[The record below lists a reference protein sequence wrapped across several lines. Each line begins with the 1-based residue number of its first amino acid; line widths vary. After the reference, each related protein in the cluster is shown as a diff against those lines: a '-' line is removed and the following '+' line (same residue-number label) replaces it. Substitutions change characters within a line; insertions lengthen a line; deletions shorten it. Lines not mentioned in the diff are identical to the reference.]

1 MWGDILNT
9 NQLFEEVANYNDFLM
24 RDYKPTTISKYS
36 KALFQFLEWRN
47 NKTSNQRE
55 LKSSIMDYLNP
66 QNNFCK
72 TNFKN
77 VRAALHLY
85 YYFITGTTI
94 QSSQTILS
102 ESIELEVTDYITYL
116 SKVVG
121 LTDATQISHKSYLK
135 RLFYYLSPNQRFD
148 TSVITVDS
156 VQNFFSIEL
165 KHLKPSSKKRV
176 IGILRRYLRYLQFK
190 GFEIDSRLFILPLRA
205 PVWKLSNVPK
215 TFEKEDIHKLL
226 SSYDLTSL
234 VGIRDYAIALCFT
247 ELGLRTSEVASL
259 ILDDFN
265 WHEGKLLVK
274 KTKTH
279 KDRELPLSNKIG
291 KAIVRYLQISRSKTS
306 SRTLFVRFS
315 HQCGEPMGREQIRG
329 TVRRA
334 YARAGISSSITGTH
348 IIRHSKAKHLYEE
361 GSSLKI
367 IADILGH
374 ESIDATVI
382 YIKVGRSALQCVICP
397 WPEIICSEED

>member
-1 MWGDILNT
+1 L
-9 NQLFEEVANYNDFLM
+9 L
-24 RDYKPTTISKYS
+24 
-36 KALFQFLEWRN
+36 
-47 NKTSNQRE
+47 
-55 LKSSIMDYLNP
+55 
-66 QNNFCK
+66 
-72 TNFKN
+72 
-77 VRAALHLY
+77 
-85 YYFITGTTI
+85 
-94 QSSQTILS
+94 
-102 ESIELEVTDYITYL
+102 
-116 SKVVG
+116 VV
-121 LTDATQISHKSYLK
+121 
-135 RLFYYLSPNQRFD
+135 
-148 TSVITVDS
+148 
-156 VQNFFSIEL
+156 
-165 KHLKPSSKKRV
+165 
-176 IGILRRYLRYLQFK
+176 
-190 GFEIDSRLFILPLRA
+190 PLRT
-205 PVWKLSNVPK
+205 PVWNLSNVPK
-215 TFEKEDIHKLL
+215 TFEKEDINNFL

-279 KDRELPLSNKIG
+279 KERELPLPNKVG
-291 KAIVRYLQISRSKTS
+291 QAIVKYLQISRPKTS

-315 HQCGEPMGREQIRG
+315 HRCGEPMGREQIRG

-374 ESIDATVI
+374 ESIDTTVI
-382 YIKVGRSALQCVICP
+382 YTKVGRSALQCVICP
-397 WPEIICSEED
+397 WPELIRSEGE

>member
-1 MWGDILNT
+1 METD
-9 NQLFEEVANYNDFLM
+9 QLFEDIAKFKDFLK
-24 RDYKPTTISKYS
+24 RDYKPSTIDRYS
-36 KALFQFLEWRN
+36 KALFQFLKWRN
-47 NKTSNQRE
+47 AKTSNDME

-66 QNNFCK
+66 QNHFCIIDL
-72 TNFKN
+72 NN
-77 VRAALHLY
+77 VRPALHLY
-85 YYFITGTTI
+85 YFLISGTKFKSIQTI
-94 QSSQTILS
+94 QN
-102 ESIELEVTDYITYL
+102 ESIELEVTEYVTYL

-121 LTDATQISHKSYLK
+121 LTDSTQISHKNFLK
-135 RLFYYLSPNQRFD
+135 RFFYYLSPNQRFD
-148 TSVITVDS
+148 SSMLTVDS
-156 VQNFFSIEL
+156 VQNYFANEL

-176 IGILRRYLRYLQFK
+176 IGILRSYIRYLRFK
-190 GFEIDSRLFILPLRA
+190 GFEIDSGLFALPLHT
-205 PVWKLSNVPK
+205 PVWKLSNVPN
-215 TFEKEDIHKLL
+215 TFEKEDINIIL

-259 ILDDFN
+259 TLDDFN

-279 KDRELPLSNKIG
+279 KERELPLPKKIG
-291 KAIVRYLQISRSKTS
+291 EAIVIYLQISRPKTS

-329 TVRRA
+329 TIRRA
-334 YARAGISSSITGTH
+334 YARAGISLSITGTH
-348 IIRHSKAKHLYEE
+348 ILRHSKARFLYEE

-374 ESIDATVI
+374 ESIDTTVI
-382 YIKVGRSALQCVICP
+382 YTKVGRSALQCVVCP
-397 WPEIICSEED
+397 WPETICLEEG